1 MLSFSATTGYAV
13 QALGCLSDTQDRFVM
28 GRQISACTGIPG
40 PYLAKVLNALVKAG
54 LLEGRRGY
62 RGGVKLT
69 RAASE
74 ISLLEVADAV
84 EGAGWL
90 DHCFFGLTPCRE
102 GQPCR
107 HPLAVSLTN
116 QLREGLA
123 AICVADLAGAGA
135 GVTQRMK
142 CCLPD
147 GTVAPYEAH
156 QNASPSEP
164 CSCHCNPE

>member
-13 QALGCLSDTQDRFVM
+13 QALGCLSGTQDRFVQS
-28 GRQISACTGIPG
+28 RQIADCTGIPA
-40 PYLAKVLNALVKAG
+40 PYLAKVLNSLIKAG
-54 LLEGRRGY
+54 MVEGRRGY
-62 RGGVKLT
+62 RGGIKLT
-69 RAASE
+69 RSATE

-84 EGAGWL
+84 EGPGWL

-102 GQPCR
+102 GQACL
-107 HPLAVSLTN
+107 HPLAISLSS

-123 AICVADLAGAGA
+123 AICVADMAGAGK

-147 GTVAPYEAH
+147 GTVAAYEDHAESP
-156 QNASPSEP
+156 ASAP
-164 CSCHCNPE
+164 CSCSCSPK